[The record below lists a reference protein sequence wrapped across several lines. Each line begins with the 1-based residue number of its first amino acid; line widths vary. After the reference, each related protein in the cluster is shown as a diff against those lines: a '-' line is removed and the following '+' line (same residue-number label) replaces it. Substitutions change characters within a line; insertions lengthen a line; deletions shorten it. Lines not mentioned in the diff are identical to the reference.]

1 MDTILDLSYIP
12 KNTKKVL
19 ETLSNTSFIKNY
31 TLVGGTA
38 LSLQIKHRLSKDLDF
53 IFDGETLNVNTIK
66 RNIHKMFSDYRI
78 IKQDHN
84 YQIDFIIEQTK
95 VAFFSSG
102 AILIPFSVKKHS
114 FKYKNINIAKIDIIA
129 CLKFSAIAQRN
140 TIRDYYDLYFISKYN
155 SNLNEIIQK
164 TKKLLPG
171 LSPITYT
178 ETLIYTKDIQENDI
192 SNHLCPKE
200 KITKQ
205 EISEYFVEELREI
218 IKNI

>member
-1 MDTILDLSYIP
+1 MASIIDLSYIP
-12 KNTKKVL
+12 KSAKKVL
-19 ETLSNTSFIKNY
+19 ENLSNTSFIRNY

-38 LSLQIKHRLSKDLDF
+38 LSLQIKHRLSEDLDF
-53 IFDGETLNVNTIK
+53 IFDGETLNINIIK
-66 RNIHKMFSDYRI
+66 RNIHKLFSDYRI
-78 IKQDHN
+78 IKQDYN

-114 FKYKNINIAKIDIIA
+114 FNYKNINIATIDIIA

-140 TIRDYYDLYFISKYN
+140 TIRDYYDLYFISKYY
-155 SNLNEIIQK
+155 SNLNDIIKK
-164 TKKLLPG
+164 TKKFLPE

-178 ETLIYTKDIQENDI
+178 ETLIYTNDIQENDI

-205 EISEYFVEELREI
+205 EISEYFIKELKKI